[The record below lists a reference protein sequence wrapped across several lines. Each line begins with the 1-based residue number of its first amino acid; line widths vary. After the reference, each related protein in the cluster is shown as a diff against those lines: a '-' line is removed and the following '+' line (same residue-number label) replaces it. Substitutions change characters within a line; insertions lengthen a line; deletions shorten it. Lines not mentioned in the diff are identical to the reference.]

1 MSARDYVE
9 KDYYAALGVPKDA
22 DAADIKKAYRKL
34 ARDLHPDTNP
44 GGEAR
49 FKEVSEA
56 YDVLSDTDQA
66 QGVRRGAHAV
76 RRRGLPAGQLRGRWR
91 AGVRPRRPVRPCGRP
106 GRRHRRRLRRPV
118 RRRALAAA
126 APGALRRR
134 GSDVEADV
142 TLSFV
147 DALRGA
153 TVPLRLTTTGPCT
166 TCGGTGAA
174 PGSSPKTCATCDGAG
189 VTSRSQG
196 GFAFSEPCRTC
207 RGSGRTIDTPCPGCR
222 GEGRAVSG
230 KTLNVRIPAGV
241 ADGQKVRLAGRG
253 GEGERGGPAGDLLV
267 TVHVTPHP
275 YLGRKD
281 DHLTITRAGHVPRGG
296 ARRQRQR
303 PDARRPGD
311 REDPAGHVERPHPA
325 RARTR
330 CSRQARAT
338 CSSRSRSPCRRSS
351 RPRRRSTSRRSPR
364 PRPTIPRAPLGG
376 RAVVM
381 DDDTPVFVISV
392 AAELSGMHP
401 QTLRQYDRLG
411 LVTPGRSGGGGRRY
425 SAARR
430 RAAARGAAARQEE
443 GVNLAGHQAH
453 HRPREPGA
461 RRCSLA

>member
-56 YDVLSDTDQA
+56 YDVLSDATKRKEYDEA
-66 QGVRRGAHAV
+66 RTLFGSGGYRPGAYGGGGTPGFDLGDLFA
-76 RRRGLPAGQLRGRWR
+76 R
-91 AGVRPRRPVRPCGRP
+91 AGGQTGGLGDVFGGLFGGGRP
-106 GRRHRRRLRRPV
+106 GGTAG
-118 RRRALAAA
+118 RA
-126 APGALRRR
+126 PRR

-142 TLSFV
+142 TLSFL

-166 TCGGTGAA
+166 TCGGSGAA
-174 PGSSPKTCATCDGAG
+174 PGTSPQTCPTCEGAG

-267 TVHVTPHP
+267 NVHVTPHP
-275 YLGRKD
+275 FLGRKD
-281 DHLTITRAGHVPRGG
+281 DHLTIHVPITFPEAVLGANVSVPTLDGPVTVKIPPGTASGRTLRVRGRG
-296 ARRQRQR
+296 VPGKGGDLLVTVEVAVPRKISNEARKHLEAFAAAS
-303 PDARRPGD
+303 PDD
-311 REDPAGHVERPHPA
+311 
-325 RARTR
+325 
-330 CSRQARAT
+330 
-338 CSSRSRSPCRRSS
+338 
-351 RPRRRSTSRRSPR
+351 
-364 PRPTIPRAPLGG
+364 PRA
-376 RAVVM
+376 
-381 DDDTPVFVISV
+381 
-392 AAELSGMHP
+392 
-401 QTLRQYDRLG
+401 
-411 LVTPGRSGGGGRRY
+411 
-425 SAARR
+425 
-430 RAAARGAAARQEE
+430 
-443 GVNLAGHQAH
+443 
-453 HRPREPGA
+453 
-461 RRCSLA
+461 SLAAGLS